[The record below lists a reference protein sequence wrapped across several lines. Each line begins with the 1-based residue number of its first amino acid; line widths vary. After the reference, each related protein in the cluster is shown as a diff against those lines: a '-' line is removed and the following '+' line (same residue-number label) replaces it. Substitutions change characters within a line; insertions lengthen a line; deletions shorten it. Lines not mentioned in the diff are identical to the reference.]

1 MIAVVGDG
9 ALSGG
14 EAFEGLDFGAT
25 LDSNFIVVVNDNDM
39 SIAENHGGIYENLRE
54 LRETDGQAE
63 NNYFKNLGY
72 DYRFVAY
79 GNDVASLVDAF
90 RAVKDSR
97 YPVVV
102 HIATQKGKG
111 FAPAE
116 ADREKFHFGGPFDI
130 SDGEPLSVNPAPDYG
145 DITATHLL
153 EAMGKDSTVVA
164 ITAGTPGTIGFTPE
178 RRRIAGKQFVDVGIA
193 EQEAVALASGLAKG
207 GAKPFFGVVS
217 SFLQRA
223 YDQLTQDVSINIT
236 PVTIGIYYGSMYGM
250 TDVTHLGWFDIAL
263 VSNIPGFV
271 YLAPTCKEEYLAM
284 LDWSLNQTD
293 HPVAIRIPGRV
304 VTTGREFP
312 TDYSDLN
319 KYVVTRAGSDVA
331 IIAAGSF
338 YQLGEQVVEKLVA
351 QGQNPTLINP
361 RYLSWLDTD
370 LLESLKDRHRL
381 VVTLEDGILDG
392 GFGEKIARFYGTSPM
407 EVECYG
413 MRKEFADRYDYKEM
427 ARANRLDPDIITT
440 DIMSLLCK

>member
-1 MIAVVGDG
+1 M
-9 ALSGG
+9 
-14 EAFEGLDFGAT
+14 
-25 LDSNFIVVVNDNDM
+25 
-39 SIAENHGGIYENLRE
+39 
-54 LRETDGQAE
+54 

-111 FAPAE
+111 LAPAE

-223 YDQLTQDVSINIT
+223 YDQLSQDVSINIT

-331 IIAAGSF
+331 IIAAGLF

-361 RYLSWLDTD
+361 RYLSGLDTD

-413 MRKEFADRYDYKEM
+413 LRKEFADRYDYKEM
-427 ARANRLDPDIITT
+427 ARANRLDPDMITT